1 MGTDIPPSL
10 RELYELSGPI
20 LRYRIL
26 RDVIGHDESYV
37 ETMHMG
43 MEVAKLPDVQQIL
56 AAQDAHGLWGDFRTS
71 ELAALRLCEFSL
83 ELHRAMDNFRE
94 LVLLPTLLN
103 NDALWE
109 FGKLELDEVG
119 QKHARRI
126 VRDKTLHLL
135 CRSNRD
141 EDPVARTYLELLLAE
156 WEQYV
161 AAGADPASI
170 EAARLPIPTT
180 DGYAAVCR
188 YPWNDDDFPRV
199 RDAVTR
205 IVTYGVEHAPPE
217 HFPQPLAPFLFR
229 LADKWQYLEQP
240 PRLLYELEL
249 AAQLGAAR
257 DLDYSAWMLEE
268 LEARQDA
275 DGFFR
280 FPDAGDILASW
291 HFPLEKT
298 NPDEF
303 YIEYSF
309 RAELI
314 FKLLAYD
321 V

>member
-1 MGTDIPPSL
+1 MLTDIPPSL

-26 RDVIGHDESYV
+26 RDVIGHDESYI
-37 ETMHMG
+37 ETMQMR
-43 MEVAKLPDVQQIL
+43 MEIARLPDVQQIL

-71 ELAALRLCEFSL
+71 ELAALRLCEFGL
-83 ELHRAMDNFRE
+83 EAHRAMDNFRE

-103 NDALWE
+103 NDALGE
-109 FGKLELDEVG
+109 FDKLELDEAG
-119 QKHARRI
+119 RKQARRI

-141 EDPVARTYLELLLAE
+141 EDPAVQTYLELLLAE
-156 WEQYV
+156 WEQYLAGG
-161 AAGADPASI
+161 AAA
-170 EAARLPIPTT
+170 PTA

-188 YPWNDDDFPRV
+188 YPWSDDDFPRV
-199 RDAVTR
+199 CDIVTR
-205 IVTYGVEHAPPE
+205 MVTYSEEHAPPE
-217 HFPQPLAPFLFR
+217 DFPQPLAPFLWR
-229 LADKWQYLEQP
+229 LFDKWQYLEQP
-240 PRLLYELEL
+240 PRLLQELEL
-249 AAQLGAAR
+249 AAHFGAAR
-257 DLDYSAWMLEE
+257 DLNHSAWMLEE

-280 FPDAGDILASW
+280 FPDAGDLLASW
-291 HFPLEKT
+291 YFPLEKT
-298 NPDEF
+298 DPDEF
-303 YIEYSF
+303 YIEYTF

>member
-10 RELYELSGPI
+10 RELYERSGPI
-20 LRYRIL
+20 LRYRIV
-26 RDVIGHDESYV
+26 RDVIGRDESYV
-37 ETMHMG
+37 ETTHMG

-71 ELAALRLCEFSL
+71 ELAALRLCECGL
-83 ELHRAMDNFRE
+83 ESHRAMDNFRE

-109 FGKLELDEVG
+109 FAKLELDDAG
-119 QKHARRI
+119 RKQARRI

-135 CRSNRD
+135 CRSNRE
-141 EDPVARTYLELLLAE
+141 EDPAVRTYLELLLAE
-156 WEQYV
+156 WEHYV
-161 AAGADPASI
+161 AGGDAP
-170 EAARLPIPTT
+170 PTT

-188 YPWNDDDFPRV
+188 YPWNDDEFPRV
-199 RDAVTR
+199 HDAVAR
-205 IVTYGVEHAPPE
+205 IVTYSENHAPPE
-217 HFPQPLAPFLFR
+217 HFPKPLAPFLFR
-229 LADKWQYLEQP
+229 LLDKWQYLEQP
-240 PRLLYELEL
+240 PRLLQDLEL
-249 AAQLGAAR
+249 AAQLGEAR

-291 HFPLEKT
+291 YFPLEKT
-298 NPDEF
+298 DPDEF
-303 YIEYSF
+303 YVEYSF